1 LNRRLTF
8 LVAAFEAL
16 LVAAIGFGILLAP
29 LTVVWLFEND
39 PTIDWLVP
47 FRASAD
53 VWLMAHGTRLVVPA
67 GAFGSTE
74 VPAFVVSMIPLGIS
88 LLIAHLANRMGLRLT
103 SALELWPAWLAAG
116 LVYGGISFALSTFAY
131 NEFAYPVT
139 WQGTLL
145 PPMFLLFFVI
155 LASLLGKR
163 QAFGEAASLPE
174 PAERAWA
181 KEFFNRR
188 FNNLHWTLRAVS
200 APALRAG
207 TAVVVIMLAVASVFI
222 AALIAINWIQVIRL
236 YEGLQVSFLGG
247 VMITAGQLSLLP
259 NLVVFGASWFTGV
272 GFQIGAGSLISPV
285 ATVVGPL
292 PALPITSALPIGE
305 LSFGMIAILVPLVG
319 AFVATIM
326 IRRHADAIR
335 FEFASAW
342 SAAITLGLSIA
353 FVAAVEFG
361 LLALLASGG
370 FGPGRLQTVGVN
382 PLLVAGVLF
391 IEVAVV
397 SILAAF
403 FSARPDA
410 PDHPLAKSSVKP
422 RSKRQR

>member
-8 LVAAFEAL
+8 LIAAFEAL
-16 LVAAIGFGILLAP
+16 VVAGIGIGILLAP

-67 GAFGSTE
+67 GMFGSSE
-74 VPAFVVSMIPLGIS
+74 VPAFVISMIPLGLS
-88 LLIAHLANRMGLRLT
+88 ALIAFLSVRLGKKLT
-103 SALELWPAWLAAG
+103 TALELWPAWVAG
-116 LVYGGISFALSTFAY
+116 TLVYGAVSLFLSTAAY

-139 WQGTLL
+139 WQGTFF
-145 PPMFLLFFVI
+145 PPAFFLFFVV
-155 LASLLGKR
+155 LGSLFGKR
-163 QAFGEAASLPE
+163 QAFGEAADIPDS
-174 PAERAWA
+174 AERVWLRNLAQR
-181 KEFFNRR
+181 K
-188 FNNLHWTLRAVS
+188 FNNLHWAIRAVS

-207 TAVVVIMLAVASVFI
+207 TGVVAILLGVSSIFI
-222 AALIAINWIQVIRL
+222 AGMLAINWIQVIRL

-247 VMITAGQLSLLP
+247 FMVTAGQIAVLP
-259 NLVVFGASWFTGV
+259 NLVVMGASWLTGV
-272 GFQIGAGSLISPV
+272 GFQFGAGSLISPV

-292 PALPITSALPIGE
+292 PALPVTSALPIGE
-305 LSFGMIAILVPLVG
+305 LSFGMIAIMVPLVG

-353 FVAAVEFG
+353 LVASVEIG

-370 FGPGRLQTVGVN
+370 IGPERLQVIGVS

-391 IEVAVV
+391 VEVATV

-403 FSARPDA
+403 FSARPDKA
-410 PDHPLAKSSVKP
+410 DHPLA
-422 RSKRQR
+422 QR

>member
-16 LVAAIGFGILLAP
+16 VVAGIGIGILLLP

-53 VWLMAHGTRLVVPA
+53 VWMMAHGTRLVVPA

-74 VPAFVVSMIPLGIS
+74 VPAFVVSMIPLGLS
-88 LLIAHLANRMGLRLT
+88 LAIAHLANRMGRRLT
-103 SALELWPAWLAAG
+103 GALELWPAWLATA
-116 LVYGGISFALSTFAY
+116 LVYGGISFALSLIAY
-131 NEFAYPVT
+131 NKFVFPVA
-139 WQGTLL
+139 WQGTFF
-145 PPMFLLFFVI
+145 PPMFVLFFV
-155 LASLLGKR
+155 AMGSLFGKR

-174 PAERAWA
+174 PAERIWVR
-181 KEFFNRR
+181 EFLTRR
-188 FNNLHWTLRAVS
+188 FNNFHWAIRAVS
-200 APALRAG
+200 APALRSG
-207 TAVVVIMLAVASVFI
+207 TAVIAILLAVSSVFIAIMLAV
-222 AALIAINWIQVIRL
+222 NWIQVIRL

-247 VMITAGQLSLLP
+247 VMITAGQLAILP
-259 NLVVFGASWFTGV
+259 NLIIFGASWFTGA

-292 PALPITSALPIGE
+292 PALPITSALPVGE
-305 LSFGMIAILVPLVG
+305 LDFGMIAILVPLVG

-326 IRRHADAIR
+326 VRRHADQIR

-353 FVAAVEFG
+353 VVASVEFG
-361 LLALLASGG
+361 LLVLLASGG
-370 FGPGRLQTVGVN
+370 VGPGRLQVVGVN
-382 PLLVAGVLF
+382 PLLAAGVLF
-391 IEVAVV
+391 VEVAVV

-410 PDHPLAKSSVKP
+410 PDHPLA
-422 RSKRQR
+422 QR